1 MFNVVVVVIIVAV
14 VVGYVVGPHLG
25 LFLSVLVAVD
35 AKRRLLDRIAF
46 LSSSGI
52 QNFSAILKLEIKSFL
67 KFEDKKLSNWE
78 ELITL
83 LLKLRRK
90 SHQKIF

>member
-1 MFNVVVVVIIVAV
+1 MYITILEFHFYSSEASIKVFNVVVVVIIVAV

-35 AKRRLLDRIAF
+35 AKWRLLDRIAF

-52 QNFSAILKLEIKSFL
+52 QNFSAILKLENKTFL
-67 KFEDKKLSNWE
+67 KFEDKKLSNW
-78 ELITL
+78 
-83 LLKLRRK
+83 
-90 SHQKIF
+90 